1 MVLASWG
8 PPLPA
13 HRLLAWTVPRRQL
26 DPPEPRAHPGDRR
39 RVVGVGGW
47 GTDLRPGPCPMTRQS
62 KPRRAAP
69 PQVLFAVS
77 LP

>member
-26 DPPEPRAHPGDRR
+26 DPPEPRAHPGDGR

-47 GTDLRPGPCPMTRQS
+47 GTDLRPVPGPCPMT
-62 KPRRAAP
+62 
-69 PQVLFAVS
+69 
-77 LP
+77 